1 MRARA
6 AVTSLALV
14 VIALVAGTFAV
25 TRGDA
30 RAEAITLT
38 LDGVAFRPELAVTA
52 AARGTGL
59 MHRIPAPKDGMLFVF
74 PQPTSSAFWMKDTD
88 VPLAITFF
96 DAAGRRVAGFSM
108 KPCVRDPC
116 RIYSP
121 GHVYR
126 FALEMRVSDRRPA
139 KRLGPVSELRR
150 LVKSSS

>member
-1 MRARA
+1 MRMRAA
-6 AVTSLALV
+6 AVPLV
-14 VIALVAGTFAV
+14 LVALAAGALAIGGGAGVATAA
-25 TRGDA
+25 A
-30 RAEAITLT
+30 RLT
-38 LDGVAFRPELAVTA
+38 LDGKPFSPELALTG
-52 AARGTGL
+52 AARGAGL
-59 MHRIPAPKDGMLFVF
+59 MHRVPAPKDGMLFVF
-74 PQPTSSAFWMKDTD
+74 PRPTASAFWMKDTD

-108 KPCVRDPC
+108 KPCLRDPC

-150 LVKSSS
+150 LVKRSS